1 MKVYLLG
8 AANPETIRM
17 IYAVQRSTPNVEIV
31 GFLDN
36 DPNKKNKDFF
46 GFPILGGIELVK
58 ELAKNDVGFV
68 NLITGDTRTRYETT
82 CEILEMG
89 GRLTNLIHPSIDLT
103 MCKLGVGLYLQESV
117 IVQAGVEIG
126 DNSSIHMGAMIGHE
140 TKIGSSVFI
149 AHAVSVSGS
158 CIIGNG
164 AFVGTNATILPRT
177 KIGSWATIGA
187 GAVITKDVPNSAVV
201 VGNPGKIIK
210 IIDNFLKVNPRLC
223 RGTRKV

>member
-117 IVQAGVEIG
+117 IVQAADAVSASRPGARRDTLENYLKRLEELENIANSFEGVEKSYAIQAG
-126 DNSSIHMGAMIGHE
+126 REIRVFVTPEKVSDLEAKNMARDIAE
-140 TKIGSSVFI
+140 KIEREVRYPGEIKV
-149 AHAVSVSGS
+149 H
-158 CIIGNG
+158 
-164 AFVGTNATILPRT
+164 
-177 KIGSWATIGA
+177 
-187 GAVITKDVPNSAVV
+187 VIRESRVV
-201 VGNPGKIIK
+201 EYA
-210 IIDNFLKVNPRLC
+210 R
-223 RGTRKV
+223 